1 MYGFDQALASAP
13 NARFGAE
20 YGFGQHTA
28 KLEEMKSET
37 EHPPP
42 PKKPLTPYMRFNK
55 LMWHEVKAANP
66 SMGVCEVSSAIG
78 RLWRE
83 LGPDEKQRHN
93 DDYSLDKLRYD
104 EELKSYLKLTGL
116 KSADLVKPK
125 PKKTSQPVMQRR
137 PVAAPAPVA
146 SQQLQQKPQQQQ
158 HQHQS
163 HHQSAAGSGSIQHHH
178 QQQQQQMFQT
188 AASQQQQ
195 QQQQHQQQ
203 QQQHLQ
209 HQQLQQQQ
217 QLQALMG
224 LPVVTGS
231 LPIGMSVGLQSM
243 GMLSGFPQMWASQQY
258 PASLM
263 SAGQLQELYSGG
275 APPPAHSQQ
284 LPNVADQA
292 AAAVALYRYQQGFM

>member
-1 MYGFDQALASAP
+1 
-13 NARFGAE
+13 
-20 YGFGQHTA
+20 
-28 KLEEMKSET
+28 
-37 EHPPP
+37 
-42 PKKPLTPYMRFNK
+42 
-55 LMWHEVKAANP
+55 
-66 SMGVCEVSSAIG
+66 
-78 RLWRE
+78 
-83 LGPDEKQRHN
+83 
-93 DDYSLDKLRYD
+93 
-104 EELKSYLKLTGL
+104 
-116 KSADLVKPK
+116 
-125 PKKTSQPVMQRR
+125 
-137 PVAAPAPVA
+137 
-146 SQQLQQKPQQQQ
+146 
-158 HQHQS
+158 
-163 HHQSAAGSGSIQHHH
+163 
-178 QQQQQQMFQT
+178 MFQT